1 MALVNNGDPLAWPEI
16 VSKAVHDMRTP
27 LSSIRTTLEIFRM
40 VAGGSEK
47 QMMLV
52 GVLDRQVDELN
63 GLMETLLNDP
73 AVFGTAPQ
81 HDH

>member
-1 MALVNNGDPLAWPEI
+1 MVNNGDPLAWPEI

-40 VAGGSEK
+40 VGGGSEK
-47 QMMLV
+47 EMKLI

-63 GLMETLLNDP
+63 ALMETLLNDP
-73 AVFGTAPQ
+73 AAFEPAPQ
-81 HDH
+81 HDN

>member
-1 MALVNNGDPLAWPEI
+1 MVNNGDPLAWPEI

-47 QMMLV
+47 QMKLV

-73 AVFGTAPQ
+73 AAFESAPQ